1 MKNERVIDMKTNI
14 KVIGYGLWVMVA
26 LLVSAPTM
34 AQVEQQ
40 PNDNQFRS
48 TSTMVGSGSSYSANP
63 TINAGGTANAP
74 SFGGGA
80 PSGPRYAPKPISDDE
95 YWEEHKEEL
104 GTGISTPVGDAV
116 LPLALMAM
124 AFAGVIYFRRKRS
137 ALKR

>member
-1 MKNERVIDMKTNI
+1 MKTNI

-63 TINAGGTANAP
+63 TINAGGTANTP
-74 SFGGGA
+74 SLGGGA
-80 PSGPRYAPKPISDDE
+80 PSGPRYAPKPINDDDDWEKREE
-95 YWEEHKEEL
+95 YI
-104 GTGISTPVGDAV
+104 GGGISTPVGDAV
-116 LPLALMAM
+116 LPLALMAV
-124 AFAGVIYFRRKRS
+124 AFAGVIYLRRRKTR
-137 ALKR
+137 A

>member
-1 MKNERVIDMKTNI
+1 MKTNI

-26 LLVSAPTM
+26 LLLSAPTM

-80 PSGPRYAPKPISDDE
+80 PSGPRYAPKPINDDTDWDRRATE
-95 YWEEHKEEL
+95 D
-104 GTGISTPVGDAV
+104 GIGRGISTPVGDAV
-116 LPLALMAM
+116 LPLMLMAL
-124 AFAGVIYFRRKRS
+124 AFTGYIALRRKKS
-137 ALKR
+137 